1 MAQQRPELSELSQR
15 EVVTEQMCHPVC
27 SSNQFCA
34 VHLTIITGR
43 AGSDAIEALRR
54 GEQAAEAH
62 RRPRQS
68 ADQDADDRGQGADTR
83 TGGGTTD

>member
-1 MAQQRPELSELSQR
+1 MNSSWRIFTQLNCVSLSL
-15 EVVTEQMCHPVC
+15 VC
-27 SSNQFCA
+27 SVNQFCA
-34 VHLTIITGR
+34 VHLTIPSEGR
-43 AGSDAIEALRR
+43 VGSDAIEALRR

-83 TGGGTTD
+83 TAGGTTD